1 MDRVKAHPLQI
12 PSCISPQM
20 ARWEWPNLL
29 NQPRLSTM
37 INHPITKIIRERRSV
52 KPALLRPDPVPRKM
66 IELLLENAN
75 WAPTHG
81 LTEPWRFHIFTGESR
96 QRLAKAMQSFYK
108 QHTPI
113 DKQRT
118 EKLEKLGKNP
128 LLAPVVITISMH
140 PDPTGKIPEQEE
152 IAAVA
157 CAVQNMHLTAS
168 ALGLGGFWS
177 SPPLVYSESMRDFLT
192 LDPGDRCLGL
202 FYLGWPQEGL
212 QLESRRSS
220 IDQKSSWQ

>member
-1 MDRVKAHPLQI
+1 
-12 PSCISPQM
+12 M
-20 ARWEWPNLL
+20 ARWRWPNLPK
-29 NQPRLSTM
+29 QPRLWPMTD
-37 INHPITKIIRERRSV
+37 HPITKIIRERRSV
-52 KPALLRPDPVPRKM
+52 KPALLRPDPVPREM
-66 IELLLENAN
+66 IELLLENAS

-96 QRLAKAMQSFYK
+96 ERLANAMQAFYQ
-108 QHTPI
+108 QHTPTNA
-113 DKQRT
+113 QRP

-177 SPPLVYSESMRDFLT
+177 SPPLVYTDSMREFLA
-192 LDPGDRCLGL
+192 LEQSARCLGL
-202 FYLGWPQEGL
+202 FYVGWTQEGL
-212 QLESRRSS
+212 QLESRRSP

>member
-1 MDRVKAHPLQI
+1 MTD
-12 PSCISPQM
+12 
-20 ARWEWPNLL
+20 
-29 NQPRLSTM
+29 
-37 INHPITKIIRERRSV
+37 HPITTIIRERRSV
-52 KPALLRPDPVPRKM
+52 KPALLRPDPVPRETV
-66 IELLLENAN
+66 ELLLENAS

-81 LTEPWRFHIFTGESR
+81 LTEPWRFHIFTGASR
-96 QRLAKAMQSFYK
+96 EKLAKALQSIYQK
-108 QHTPI
+108 HTPAGQ
-113 DKQRT
+113 QRP

-177 SPPLVYSESMRDFLT
+177 SPPLVYTEDMREFLT
-192 LDPGDRCLGL
+192 LPKGDRCLGL
-202 FYLGWPQEGL
+202 FYLGWPQEGIL
-212 QLESRRSS
+212 LESRRSP
-220 IDQKSSWQ
+220 IAQKSSWQ

>member
-1 MDRVKAHPLQI
+1 MMD
-12 PSCISPQM
+12 
-20 ARWEWPNLL
+20 
-29 NQPRLSTM
+29 
-37 INHPITKIIRERRSV
+37 HPITTIIRERRSV
-52 KPALLRPDPVPRKM
+52 KPALLRPDPVPRETV
-66 IELLLENAN
+66 ELLLENAN

-81 LTEPWRFHIFTGESR
+81 LTEPWRFHVFTGPSR
-96 QRLAKAMQSFYK
+96 EKLAKALQSIYQK
-108 QHTPI
+108 HTPTEL
-113 DKQRT
+113 QRP

-177 SPPLVYSESMRDFLT
+177 SPPLVYTEDMRTFLT
-192 LDPGDRCLGL
+192 LPEGDRCLGL
-202 FYLGWPQEGL
+202 FYLGWPQDGVV
-212 QLESRRSS
+212 LESRRGP
-220 IDQKSSWQ
+220 IAQKSSWQ

>member
-1 MDRVKAHPLQI
+1 MTD
-12 PSCISPQM
+12 
-20 ARWEWPNLL
+20 
-29 NQPRLSTM
+29 
-37 INHPITKIIRERRSV
+37 HPITKIIRERRSV
-52 KPALLRPDPVPRKM
+52 KPALLRPDPVPREM
-66 IELLLENAN
+66 IELLLENAS

-96 QRLAKAMQSFYK
+96 ERLANAMQAFYQ
-108 QHTPI
+108 QHTPA
-113 DKQRT
+113 DAQRP

-177 SPPLVYSESMRDFLT
+177 SPPLVYTESMRDFLA
-192 LDPGDRCLGL
+192 LEQGARCLGL
-202 FYLGWPQEGL
+202 FYVGWPQEGL
-212 QLESRRSS
+212 QLESRRSP